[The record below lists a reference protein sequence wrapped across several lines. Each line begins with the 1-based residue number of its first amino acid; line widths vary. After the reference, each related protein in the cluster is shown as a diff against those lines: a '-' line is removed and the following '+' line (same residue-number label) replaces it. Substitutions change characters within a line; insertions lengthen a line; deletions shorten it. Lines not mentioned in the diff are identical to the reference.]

1 MKPLQMVCVAFL
13 YGLTGAAVAQ
23 APSST
28 APQPSSSSPSPP
40 SESAVVSVH
49 VENGIPIAQLIAT
62 VAKKSGK
69 KFIVD
74 PRVHFDIALVDKD
87 LSGVS
92 YSDFLTILQVYGFS
106 AFETGGYVEVLPIA
120 NARQIGGTLI
130 SGNEKRPDAQIVT
143 KVLSAKNLSVAQL
156 VPILRPM
163 IPQYGHLAALP
174 CVNKLIMV
182 DTYAN
187 VRRIESVIDAL
198 DVGEPF
204 KPEGC
209 NSRLPEHP

>member
-1 MKPLQMVCVAFL
+1 MKSLPIVCVAFL
-13 YGLTGAAVAQ
+13 FGLTGAAVAQ
-23 APSST
+23 A
-28 APQPSSSSPSPP
+28 QPSSSSPESTAP
-40 SESAVVSVH
+40 SAH

-62 VAKKSGK
+62 IQKKTGR

-74 PRVHFDIALVDKD
+74 PRVHGDIDLAEKD

-106 AFETGGYVEVLPIA
+106 AFETGGYVEVLPLA
-120 NARQIGGTLI
+120 NARQVGGTLI
-130 SGNEKRPDAQIVT
+130 SGKEKRPDAEIVT
-143 KVLSAKNLSVAQL
+143 KVLGAKNLAVVQL
-156 VPILRPM
+156 VPILRPL

-182 DTYAN
+182 DTFAN
-187 VRRIESVIDAL
+187 VRRIEGVIEAL

-204 KPEGC
+204 KPEKC
-209 NSRLPEHP
+209 ESHLPERP